1 MSKRSR
7 NQRDKRAE
15 AEAVNQAD
23 HDAEDDLESDFWR
36 EDDEQNSPQHS
47 GLSFYGN

>member
-7 NQRDKRAE
+7 NQRDKRTE

-36 EDDEQNSPQHS
+36 EDEDSHSPP
-47 GLSFYGN
+47 SFMLFD